1 MSERQLQP
9 GQGRSDAKRRFRR
22 RLRIA
27 LLAVATIVLFTLLL
41 WQAAFDTSEWVRPDS
56 ANEAVILYAL
66 STINFLA
73 FVVLLMLLVR
83 NIIKLRR
90 ERREMKLGAKFK
102 TRLVTYFISLS
113 LLPVIFLFLATGGLI
128 NRSVD
133 KWFRE
138 PANQIVLMARG
149 IESVSVIG
157 EQNGLNRTAITLA
170 RLLSRTPDGEIQSTL
185 SAECENQGLLIA
197 RYYDSGGRILAERS
211 QSRFELFP
219 EEFRAEWQG
228 ALAEAA
234 RGSNYNPQTDQGS
247 EKTSLIA
254 AAPVVGGCDGA
265 VVIARQVS
273 QALPELI
280 KTINKFE
287 GDYDALK
294 GRQKLVKNSSF
305 IVLGLIT
312 LLVLFI
318 AFWLALSV
326 ARSIADPVQQLA
338 QATERIKSGDLSYR
352 AGVIGDDE
360 LAALALSFNEM
371 TAELSENRRRLE
383 QSASELQLIN
393 AALEERRRY
402 IETVMQSL
410 SAGVVSLDEDRN
422 VTMINEAARRLLHV
436 EQDSAAG
443 VGLESLLPE
452 GHREELRRMIMRA
465 APLRPVTHEVHFTFA
480 DQAKLDAG
488 VTVTALD
495 DPRGRSHGAVI
506 VIEDLTEL
514 IEAQR
519 RAAWSEVARRMA
531 HEIKNPLT
539 PIRLSAE
546 RLAKNLL
553 DGRRVESGKSAR
565 LNERQEELVRECTT
579 MIGAEV
585 ATLQRMVDEFSNFAR
600 LPKAAMET
608 ASLNEVV
615 VNSLKLY
622 DERLNGIR
630 LTPRLAP
637 RLPVVM
643 IDCEQ
648 IKRALVNLIDN
659 AAEAMADGAGDRRI
673 TVITREV
680 PERRTLELIVADTG
694 PGIPPEDRERIF
706 EPYFSTRKRGTGLG
720 LAIVSRIV
728 AEHQGRIRVQEN
740 SPRGARF
747 IIELPISEQPGV
759 GQTLASP

>member
-1 MSERQLQP
+1 MSERQSQP
-9 GQGRSDAKRRFRR
+9 GQEPSDSKRRIRR

-27 LLAVATIVLFTLLL
+27 MLAVGTILLFTLLFV
-41 WQAAFDTSEWVRPDS
+41 QAAFDTSEWVRPDS
-56 ANEAVILYAL
+56 AREAVILYAL

-73 FVVLLMLLVR
+73 FVVLLMVLVR

-113 LLPVIFLFLATGGLI
+113 LLPVIFLFLATGSLI
-128 NRSVD
+128 NRSYD
-133 KWFRE
+133 KWFS
-138 PANQIVLMARG
+138 ASTNLIVKNAR
-149 IESVSVIG
+149 VIG
-157 EQNGLNRTAITLA
+157 DVHVSGEQQELGRVAVTLA
-170 RLLSRTPDGEIQSTL
+170 RLLARADEIESTL
-185 SAECENQGLLIA
+185 ASECENQGLLVA
-197 RYYDSGGRILAERS
+197 RVYDSGGKIVAERS
-211 QSRFELFP
+211 QSQFESLS
-219 EEFRAEWQG
+219 EEFRARWGE
-228 ALAEAA
+228 AREEAA
-234 RGSNYNPQTDQGS
+234 RGGNFSVQTNQGAD
-247 EKTSLIA
+247 KTLSLIA
-254 AAPVVGGCDGA
+254 ASPVAGGRGGV

-273 QALPELI
+273 PEVSERI
-280 KTINKFE
+280 IENKQLE
-287 GDYDALK
+287 GEYDALK
-294 GRQKLVKNSSF
+294 GKQRWLKNAAF
-305 IVLGLIT
+305 ITLALIT

-318 AFWLALSV
+318 AFWLALYV

-410 SAGVVSLDEDRN
+410 SAGVVSLDENRN
-422 VTMINEAARRLLHV
+422 VTMINEAARRLLRV
-436 EQDSAAG
+436 ERAPRAG
-443 VGLESLLPE
+443 VTLESLLPE
-452 GHREELRRMIMRA
+452 AHREELRRMILRA
-465 APLRPVTHEVHFTFA
+465 APPRPVTSEVHFTFG
-480 DQAKLDAG
+480 DQTKLDAG
-488 VTVTALD
+488 VTVSALD
-495 DPRGRSHGAVI
+495 DPRGQSRGAVI

-546 RLAKNLL
+546 RLVKNLL
-553 DGRRVESGKSAR
+553 DRTEAGNGKSGH
-565 LNERQEELVRECTT
+565 LDERQAELVRECTA

-585 ATLQRMVDEFSNFAR
+585 ATLQRMVDEFSSFAR

-615 VNSLKLY
+615 LNSLKLY

-630 LTPRLAP
+630 LTSRLAP
-637 RLPVVM
+637 SLPGVM

-648 IKRALVNLIDN
+648 IKRALVNLIEN
-659 AAEAMADGAGDRRI
+659 AAEAMADVPGDHSI
-673 TVITREV
+673 TVITREI
-680 PERRTLELIVADTG
+680 PERKSLELIVADTG
-694 PGIPPEDRERIF
+694 PGIPPENRERIF
-706 EPYFSTRKRGTGLG
+706 DPYFSTRKHGTGLG

-728 AEHQGRIRVQEN
+728 AEHQGRIRVQGN

-747 IIELPISEQPGV
+747 IIELPTAKGGE
-759 GQTLASP
+759 

>member
-9 GQGRSDAKRRFRR
+9 GQERSDAKRRFRR

-27 LLAVATIVLFTLLL
+27 LLAVATILLFTLLL
-41 WQAAFDTSEWVRPDS
+41 WQAAFDTTEWVRPDS
-56 ANEAVILYAL
+56 ASEAVILYAL

-73 FVVLLMLLVR
+73 FVVLLMVLVR

-138 PANQIVLMARG
+138 PANQIVMKARE
-149 IESVSVIG
+149 IEGNYVFG
-157 EQNGLNRTAITLA
+157 EQKNLERAAITLA
-170 RLLSRTPDGEIQSTL
+170 RLLARTPDGEIPSAL
-185 SAECENQGLLIA
+185 AAECENQGLFIA
-197 RYYDSGGRILAERS
+197 RFYDSGGRIVAERS
-211 QSRFELFP
+211 QGQIESFS
-219 EEFRAEWQG
+219 EEFRAEWRRAQAG
-228 ALAEAA
+228 AAG
-234 RGSNYNPQTDQGS
+234 GSNFIAMINRDD
-247 EKTSLIA
+247 EKIMSLIA
-254 AAPVVGGCDGA
+254 AAPVAGGRGA

-273 QALPELI
+273 PELSERI
-280 KTINKFE
+280 KTINRFE
-287 GDYDALK
+287 GEYDALK
-294 GRQKLVKNSSF
+294 GKQKWLKNSAF
-305 IVLGLIT
+305 IALALIT

-338 QATERIKSGDLSYR
+338 QATERIKSGDLTYR

-410 SAGVVSLDEDRN
+410 SAGVVSFDENRN
-422 VTMINEAARRLLHV
+422 VTMINEAARRLLRV
-436 EQDSAAG
+436 GRDRAVG
-443 VGLESLLPE
+443 VAMESLLPE
-452 GHREELRRMIMRA
+452 AYREDLRRMILRA
-465 APLRPVTHEVHFTFA
+465 APPRPVTSEVHFTFA
-480 DQAKLDAG
+480 DQTKLDAG

-495 DPRGRSHGAVI
+495 DPRGQSRGAVI

-553 DGRRVESGKSAR
+553 GGGRSENGKSAR
-565 LNERQEELVRECTT
+565 LNERQEELVRECTA
-579 MIGAEV
+579 MIDAEV
-585 ATLQRMVDEFSNFAR
+585 ATLQRMVDEFSSFAR
-600 LPKAAMET
+600 LPKAAMEA

-637 RLPVVM
+637 QLPVAM
-643 IDCEQ
+643 IDREQ

-659 AAEAMADGAGDRRI
+659 AAEAMSEVAGDHRI

-747 IIELPISEQPGV
+747 IMELPIYEQSGV
-759 GQTLASP
+759 GQTLACP